1 MPHVRS
7 QFSTSTLWVN
17 PLVSKPPDTQP
28 DGRCEHQPREM
39 CHHENVHMCH
49 LHTSQGAG
57 SHTALLSYVPTGR
70 ALSYIT
76 LLLLRAHTGRSQPL
90 RAHTGRSQPLTL
102 QGSAGL
108 SAQSGGCGPAAIT
121 FFTTFIT
128 LTAYKSLKHYSRQV
142 IPAAASYLRE
152 PRSGERH
159 KGPVWLWNL
168 GSCDRETG

>member
-7 QFSTSTLWVN
+7 QFSTSALWVN

-49 LHTSQGAG
+49 LHTSRGREPHSTPFLRPHRQGPFLHNTFITQSPHG
-57 SHTALLSYVPTGR
+57 SLSASQSPHR
-70 ALSYIT
+70 SLS
-76 LLLLRAHTGRSQPL
+76 ASH
-90 RAHTGRSQPLTL
+90 
-102 QGSAGL
+102 SAGL
-108 SAQSGGCGPAAIT
+108 CWALCPVWRLRPCCHNL
-121 FFTTFIT
+121 FTTFIT

>member
-1 MPHVRS
+1 MSEVSSLLPLCGSTPWFPSHQILNLMGDVNISPVRCVTMKMCTCAIFTPH
-7 QFSTSTLWVN
+7 
-17 PLVSKPPDTQP
+17 
-28 DGRCEHQPREM
+28 
-39 CHHENVHMCH
+39 
-49 LHTSQGAG
+49 GAG

-108 SAQSGGCGPAAIT
+108 SAQSGGSGPAAIT